1 MHVHTRKRNMIRA
14 FILLLLCGLLLPIFP
29 QTSAATITYQYQW
42 IKDNTGL
49 PTDDQWHDYFLAWE
63 DLGDKNKVWFTDYHW
78 YTPDGNNNID
88 EGGSSWMEYRSA
100 STLPDSK
107 SESFSSLESLG
118 HMQIK
123 YAGKDGDNYNAP
135 MYYIRVSKMNGGYSY
150 FTATEPTNQEKNADK
165 FTFED
170 HGDVFHIFV
179 NIDGGIDRYLT
190 RDYAYLETT
199 YSSSAGGGEKYRHLR
214 IYRRGFTVNEEEE
227 AVIGEVQGKV
237 DVLECYRVDTANE
250 LLEIAGSGKGWQDII
265 IAWDDAYKDPGG
277 KVVTDPNTVWFTN
290 EVWYDNEQPNYKNDF
305 ADGRYAY
312 WSNETLGIGY
322 TTAASDTFVLPEKVG
337 HFQIKYVDRDSDNTI
352 QGTSTSAPR
361 FNIRFA
367 LNSKQY
373 FYLGEKSIETSSTE
387 ADKYTFQLFT
397 SGDNA
402 GYAHIFANWPVL
414 EDEYLSRNGNRF
426 ALQEHN
432 NSDDWQ
438 YYFRIYAYRTVQY
451 EGIVKSF
458 TIGKGTTYSIE
469 DQIVLNEGVTIT
481 VEDGGVLM
489 VDKKLLNN
497 GQILVKEGGT
507 VIVNE
512 GGCIMAYKETADS
525 RITLDGGNL
534 IVMDNAQVLCDT
546 GSAQLLASKGSTIVN
561 RGLLMVGKVLELRN
575 SSYLRNED
583 SGFLVLGGWISRERG
598 TPITLTPSKV
608 ANNITKGSFTYLYS
622 TNSKIYNYGTI
633 SVPKNVSTNW
643 SADSFQNFGQIQ
655 NH

>member
-1 MHVHTRKRNMIRA
+1 M
-14 FILLLLCGLLLPIFP
+14 
-29 QTSAATITYQYQW
+29 
-42 IKDNTGL
+42 
-49 PTDDQWHDYFLAWE
+49 
-63 DLGDKNKVWFTDYHW
+63 
-78 YTPDGNNNID
+78 
-88 EGGSSWMEYRSA
+88 
-100 STLPDSK
+100 
-107 SESFSSLESLG
+107 
-118 HMQIK
+118 
-123 YAGKDGDNYNAP
+123 
-135 MYYIRVSKMNGGYSY
+135 
-150 FTATEPTNQEKNADK
+150 
-165 FTFED
+165 
-170 HGDVFHIFV
+170 
-179 NIDGGIDRYLT
+179 
-190 RDYAYLETT
+190 
-199 YSSSAGGGEKYRHLR
+199 
-214 IYRRGFTVNEEEE
+214 
-227 AVIGEVQGKV
+227 
-237 DVLECYRVDTANE
+237 
-250 LLEIAGSGKGWQDII
+250 
-265 IAWDDAYKDPGG
+265 
-277 KVVTDPNTVWFTN
+277 
-290 EVWYDNEQPNYKNDF
+290 
-305 ADGRYAY
+305 
-312 WSNETLGIGY
+312 
-322 TTAASDTFVLPEKVG
+322 
-337 HFQIKYVDRDSDNTI
+337 
-352 QGTSTSAPR
+352 
-361 FNIRFA
+361 
-367 LNSKQY
+367 
-373 FYLGEKSIETSSTE
+373 
-387 ADKYTFQLFT
+387 
-397 SGDNA
+397 
-402 GYAHIFANWPVL
+402 

-583 SGFLVLGGWISRERG
+583 SGFLVLGGWVSRERG